1 MQTIYLLQGI
11 NLIRVGKREPVV
23 YGGTDWPTAHAELL
37 AWLNRYWPGVQ
48 LETCTTVYESEAV
61 AFLYRASDDPQSAG
75 LVLNPGA
82 WTHTSLAVRDAAAGV
97 STPLMEVHLSHT
109 YAREAFRKT
118 SLVAPLCMGTISGLG
133 WLGYRLAIQALLA
146 QQPA

>member
-37 AWLNRYWPGVQ
+37 AWLNLYWPGVQ
-48 LETCTTVYESEAV
+48 LETCTTVHESEAV

-75 LVLNPGA
+75 VVLNPGA
-82 WTHTSLAVRDAAAGV
+82 WTHTSLAVRDAAASCG
-97 STPLMEVHLSHT
+97 
-109 YAREAFRKT
+109 YKIN
-118 SLVAPLCMGTISGLG
+118 LVARSLRIQRTDTLLVLAPCIDNSFYPGLVQG
-133 WLGYRLAIQALLA
+133 AYLVVH
-146 QQPA
+146 